1 MPVAVTLEPTSA
13 PPPAGGTDAGGA
25 NSFDTAACLAAV
37 RGGDED
43 AARLLV
49 VHLRPLVARIV
60 RAHLPRRLAEE
71 DLQQE
76 IFLKMFTRL
85 DQYRGPQPFAHW
97 VSRLALTTCL
107 DALRAQGRRP
117 ELRWADL
124 SEEQAA
130 VLDRLH
136 ADAPA
141 ESATGVAGG
150 GGDAARELVN
160 ELLAT
165 LPAADRT
172 VITLLDLQ
180 QHSVAEVCALTGWGA
195 SHVKVR
201 AFRAR
206 RKLRQRLEN
215 LERAGRDNLSRARA
229 SSFSL

>member
-1 MPVAVTLEPTSA
+1 MSALAASASA
-13 PPPAGGTDAGGA
+13 PAALAAPPAVAAGED
-25 NSFDTAACLAAV
+25 FDVAAHLAAV
-37 RGGDED
+37 RAGDQD
-43 AARLLV
+43 AARALV

-60 RAHLPRRLAEE
+60 RAHGHRRLADE

-85 DQYRGPQPFAHW
+85 GQYHGPQPFAHW

-136 ADAPA
+136 ADTPA
-141 ESATGVAGG
+141 ESAAGGVAGVG
-150 GGDAARELVN
+150 GEAARELVH
-160 ELLAT
+160 ELLTT
-165 LPAADRT
+165 LSPADRT
-172 VITLLDLQ
+172 VLTLLDLEQ
-180 QHSVAEVCALTGWGA
+180 RSVAEVCALTGWNV
-195 SHVKVR
+195 SLVKVR

-206 RKLRQRLEN
+206 RKLRGHLERLE
-215 LERAGRDNLSRARA
+215 RHARARLPQA
-229 SSFSL
+229 HA

>member
-13 PPPAGGTDAGGA
+13 PPPAGGTDD
-25 NSFDTAACLAAV
+25 FDVATCLAAV
-37 RGGDED
+37 RGGEED

-85 DQYRGPQPFAHW
+85 DQYRGPQPFTHW

-136 ADAPA
+136 ADVPA

-150 GGDAARELVN
+150 SGEAARELVN

-172 VITLLDLQ
+172 VLTLLDLR

-195 SHVKVR
+195 SLVKVR

-215 LERAGRDNLSRARA
+215 LERAGQANLSRVR
-229 SSFSL
+229 SLSA

>member
-1 MPVAVTLEPTSA
+1 MPVTATLELTSA
-13 PPPAGGTDAGGA
+13 PPPPAGGVGAGADG
-25 NSFDTAACLAAV
+25 FDMAACLAAV
-37 RGGDED
+37 REGDED
-43 AARLLV
+43 AARGLV
-49 VHLRPLVARIV
+49 VHLRPLVARIA

-97 VSRLALTTCL
+97 VSRLAVTTCL

-130 VLDRLH
+130 VLDRVH

-141 ESATGVAGG
+141 ESVTGVAGG
-150 GGDAARELVN
+150 GGEAARELVH

-165 LPAADRT
+165 LPVADRT
-172 VITLLDLQ
+172 VLTLLDLQ
-180 QHSVAEVCALTGWGA
+180 QHSVAEVCTLTGWGA

-215 LERAGRDNLSRARA
+215 LERAGRANLSRARFP
-229 SSFSL
+229 SSS